1 MLRVTGL
8 FGAYRVKIVERSALD
23 RGGTPAERRQ
33 LTILFCDLVGSTG
46 LSTLMDPEDLHDLI
60 VRFQEYCVRQIE
72 EAGGFVARFAGD
84 GILAY
89 FGYPAAL
96 EDAPERALRAA
107 LALRDAGN
115 SLQRPDGTPLQ
126 VRVGVATGLVVV
138 GELVSGGAHERAVAG
153 ETPNMAARLQALAEP
168 DTVLVSEA
176 TKRLTEG
183 LFVFRSRGEVT
194 HRGFTEPTVSWELL
208 GPRATVSRYESR
220 RAGGVSPL
228 VHRDGELA
236 AILDAW
242 SRAKAGPG
250 SVVGVL
256 GDPGMGK
263 SRLLDET
270 RRRLADAEGALW
282 LEAGG
287 ASIYDNTPFYVASQI
302 ARRLAREGPDGQSG
316 TDADVL
322 AGGGAWTDPGRRDAL
337 MALLTQAIR
346 ATATR
351 QPTVLVIEDLH
362 WVDPSTLEW
371 LDLIVRGEGARGL
384 LLIYTSRTD
393 VSERWPR
400 EGGHRVVELGGLDNA
415 GSAALARGAGGE
427 HLSLAQVNAIVSR
440 AGGVPL
446 YVEELARLVAE
457 RPRALL
463 DPELPPTLSDL
474 MTARLEAAGPAKR
487 HAQVA
492 SVLGQEFSAS
502 LFAAMAGG
510 DEAEAAAALNE
521 LAARAVIVRRTSD
534 TYAFRH
540 ALVAVAAYDTLLR
553 RERRRLHERVAEI
566 ILARHAL
573 MAGEQPEVVARHWT
587 QAGRHR
593 EALEAWQAA
602 AELATQ
608 RRAFHEAEHAYRQ
621 ALSVLEQAALE
632 DGDRIEL
639 TIRAAFNRVVQIT
652 QGYSASE
659 AGASSQRVTELAQR
673 VDDRNARAREEQLR
687 WRSVFTTGDYA
698 AAEAIVEEVMA
709 LTQEHGPALWRRT
722 FRLRS
727 GIQQGFYTGDLAR
740 GERDFLAWE
749 AIQDGAHRGAGDDVL
764 SMGIGA
770 LIALMSG
777 RYAVAQDRVRGG
789 FEVAAR
795 RGNPYDLAMALH
807 SEACVLS
814 FAGEREGLGSVADR
828 LVRVA
833 ADSGFEYAGH
843 LATGWQSVCDLDA
856 GRAPRALQRA
866 AASIRGFDRLGAR
879 VSQPF
884 WLATLA
890 RAQCAEGHLEDGL
903 HTFQHALDYNP
914 QELSLVPEVW
924 IMRAR
929 LNADVGREREAER
942 DLLQA
947 VRAGRRIGSP
957 LFEFRALSELAA
969 LSRDPAR
976 RARARQGAAALAG
989 LDYSP
994 SDRARFAALTT

>member
-1 MLRVTGL
+1 MS
-8 FGAYRVKIVERSALD
+8 IVERNALD

-46 LSTLMDPEDLHDLI
+46 LSTVMDPEDLHDLI
-60 VRFQEYCVRQIE
+60 VRFQQYCVRQIE
-72 EAGGFVARFAGD
+72 DAGGFVARFAGD

-107 LALRDAGN
+107 LALREAGDH
-115 SLQRPDGTPLQ
+115 LKRPDGARLA

-153 ETPNMAARLQALAEP
+153 ETPNMAARLQALADP
-168 DTVLVSEA
+168 DTVLVSEV

-183 LFVFRSRGEVT
+183 LFVFRSRGTVT
-194 HRGFTEPTVSWELL
+194 HRGFTEATEAWLLL

-220 RAGGVSPL
+220 RRAGDVSPL
-228 VHRDGELA
+228 VRRDAELA

-242 SRAKAGPG
+242 RRAQTEPG
-250 SVVGVL
+250 SVVGIL

-263 SRLLDET
+263 SRVLDEA
-270 RRRLADAEGALW
+270 RRRLGDAVLW

-302 ARRLAREGPDGQSG
+302 ARRLAREGVSEGPAVGG
-316 TDADVL
+316 TEADVL
-322 AGGGAWTDPGRRDAL
+322 ASGGAWTDPGRRDAL

-346 ATATR
+346 ATAAR
-351 QPTVLVIEDLH
+351 KPTVLVIEDLH

-371 LDLIVRGEGARGL
+371 LDLIVRGDGARGL

-393 VSERWPR
+393 ASDRWPR
-400 EGGHRVVELGGLDNA
+400 EAGHRVLELSGLDEA
-415 GSAALARGAGGE
+415 GSAALAQAAGSGQ
-427 HLSLAQVNAIVSR
+427 LSLAQVNAIVSR

-457 RPRALL
+457 RPGAIL
-463 DPELPPTLSDL
+463 DPALPPTLSDL
-474 MTARLEAAGPAKR
+474 MTVRLEAAGPAKR

-502 LFAAMAGG
+502 LFAAMTGG
-510 DEAEAAAALNE
+510 DEDEAVAALNE

-566 ILARHAL
+566 IMARHAL

-593 EALEAWQAA
+593 EALDAWQAA
-602 AELATQ
+602 GELATQ

-621 ALSVLEQAALE
+621 ALSVLEQAEL
-632 DGDRIEL
+632 DDRDRIEL

-652 QGYSASE
+652 QGYSAIE
-659 AGASSQRVTELAQR
+659 AGLSSQRVTELAER

-687 WRSVFTTGDYA
+687 WRSVFTTGDYTA
-698 AAEAIVEEVMA
+698 ADAIVERVMA
-709 LTQEHGPALWRRT
+709 LTQAHGDAVWRQT

-727 GIQQGFYTGDLAR
+727 GIQQGFYTGDLTR
-740 GERDFLAWE
+740 GERDFLAWQ
-749 AIQDGAHRGAGDDVL
+749 AIQDGSHRGAGDDVL
-764 SMGIGA
+764 SMGIGG

-777 RYAVAQDRVRGG
+777 RYGVARERIRGA
-789 FEVAAR
+789 FDVAAR

-807 SEACVLS
+807 SEACVVH
-814 FAGEREGLGSVADR
+814 FAGEVEELASSADR

-833 ADSGFEYAGH
+833 ADSGFEYASH
-843 LATGWQSVCDLDA
+843 LATGWQAVCDLRS
-856 GRAPRALQRA
+856 GRASRAHQRA
-866 AASIRGFDRLGAR
+866 AAAIRGFDRLGAR

-884 WLATLA
+884 WQGVLAQALWA
-890 RAQCAEGHLEDGL
+890 DRHVEDAER
-903 HTFQHALDYNP
+903 TFDYALSYNP

-924 IMRAR
+924 IARAR
-929 LNADVGREREAER
+929 LMAGAGRAREAER
-942 DLLQA
+942 DLMQA
-947 VRAGRRIGSP
+947 TRAARKIEARH
-957 LFEFRALSELAA
+957 FEFRALTELAA
-969 LSRDPAR
+969 LSADPHR
-976 RARARQGAAALAG
+976 RARARQAATALSD

-994 SDRARFAALTT
+994 SDRARFEALMT

>member
-1 MLRVTGL
+1 M
-8 FGAYRVKIVERSALD
+8 KIVERSALD

-33 LTILFCDLVGSTG
+33 LTILFCDLVGSTS
-46 LSTLMDPEDLHDLI
+46 LSTVMDPEDLHDLI

-107 LALRDAGN
+107 LALRDAGDH
-115 SLQRPDGTPLQ
+115 LKRPDGTPLQ

-183 LFVFRSRGEVT
+183 LFVFRSRGAVT
-194 HRGFTEPTVSWELL
+194 HKGFTEPAVSWELL
-208 GPRATVSRYESR
+208 GARATVSRYESR
-220 RAGGVSPL
+220 RAGGLSPL
-228 VHRDGELA
+228 VRRDGELA

-242 SRAKAGPG
+242 GRAQTEPG
-250 SVVGVL
+250 AVVGVL

-263 SRLLDET
+263 SRLLDEA
-270 RRRLADAEGALW
+270 RRRLAEAEGALW

-287 ASIYDNTPFYVASQI
+287 VSIYDNTPFYVASQI
-302 ARRLAREGPDGQSG
+302 ARRLAREGAGGQAAG
-316 TDADVL
+316 ADDVL
-322 AGGGAWTDPGRRDAL
+322 AGGSAWTDPGRRDAL

-346 ATATR
+346 ATAAR
-351 QPTVLVIEDLH
+351 KPTVLVIEDLH

-393 VSERWPR
+393 ASNRWPR
-400 EGGHRVVELGGLDNA
+400 EGGHRVVELGGLDDA
-415 GSAALARGAGGE
+415 GSAVLARGAGGE
-427 HLSLAQVNAIVSR
+427 QLSLAQVNAIVSR

-446 YVEELARLVAE
+446 HVEELARLVAE
-457 RPRALL
+457 RPGALL
-463 DPELPPTLSDL
+463 DPALPPTLSDL

-510 DEAEAAAALNE
+510 DEDEAAAALNE
-521 LAARAVIVRRTSD
+521 LAARSVIVRRTSD

-573 MAGEQPEVVARHWT
+573 MAGEQPEIVARHWT
-587 QAGRHR
+587 QAGRHG

-621 ALSVLEQAALE
+621 ALSVLEQAALD

-639 TIRAAFNRVVQIT
+639 TVRAAFNRVLQIT

-659 AGASSQRVTELAQR
+659 AGVSSQRVTELAER
-673 VDDRNARAREEQLR
+673 VDDRGAHAREEQLR

-698 AAEAIVEEVMA
+698 AAEAIVERVMA
-709 LTQEHGPALWRRT
+709 LTQEHGPAVWRQT

-727 GIQQGFYTGDLAR
+727 GIQQGFYTGDLER
-740 GERDFLAWE
+740 GERDFVAWA
-749 AIQDGAHRGAGDDVL
+749 AIQDGSHRGAGDDVL
-764 SMGIGA
+764 SMGIGG
-770 LIALMSG
+770 LIALMTG
-777 RYAVAQDRVRGG
+777 RYAVAHDRIRSG

-807 SEACVLS
+807 SEACIIH
-814 FAGEREGLGSVADR
+814 FAGESDRLASAADR

-843 LATGWQSVCDLDA
+843 LATGWQAVCDLNA
-856 GRAPRALQRA
+856 GRAPRAHQRA
-866 AASIRGFDRLGAR
+866 AAAIRGFDRLGAR

-884 WLATLA
+884 WLTTLA
-890 RAQCAEGHLEDGL
+890 RAQWADGHVDEGLQ
-903 HTFQHALDYNP
+903 TFERALTYNA
-914 QELSLVPEVW
+914 QELSLIPETW
-924 IMRAR
+924 IARALVLKAAGR
-929 LNADVGREREAER
+929 LPEAER
-942 DLLQA
+942 DLMQA
-947 VRAGRRIGSP
+947 VRAARQIGARQY
-957 LFEFRALSELAA
+957 EFRALAELATLPA
-969 LSRDPAR
+969 DGRAERRRRRAR
-976 RARARQGAAALAG
+976 RAAVALSD

-994 SDRARFAALTT
+994 ADRARLDALTT